1 MREEDICVTDFSLQ
15 YIMAFLARNLHFLL
29 MKPDSIWVGISVIR
43 IGTGAVLI
51 WERRLSTT
59 EQP

>member
-1 MREEDICVTDFSLQ
+1 MREYICVTDFSLQ
-15 YIMAFLARNLHFLL
+15 YMMAFLAH
-29 MKPDSIWVGISVIR
+29 MKPSSIWVGISVIR

-59 EQP
+59 EQS